1 MRVCR
6 HRYRP
11 HGLEKASIGNQ
22 MESEQLT
29 VVRALPLTPSDIVLV
44 VLFGVGMVIVTKRVL
59 RALKAKTAGS
69 SAGKKS
75 VL

>member
-1 MRVCR
+1 MD
-6 HRYRP
+6 
-11 HGLEKASIGNQ
+11 
-22 MESEQLT
+22 SEQLT

-44 VLFGVGMVIVTKRVL
+44 VLFGVGMVIVTKRAL